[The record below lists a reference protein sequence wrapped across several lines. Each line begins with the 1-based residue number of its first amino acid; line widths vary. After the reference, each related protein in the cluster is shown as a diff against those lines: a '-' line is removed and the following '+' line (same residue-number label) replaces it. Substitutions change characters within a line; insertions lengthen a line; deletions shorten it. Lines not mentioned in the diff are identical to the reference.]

1 MNELPGPGPLI
12 PGSTA
17 FQSQYSYTFE
27 SNTLIANSLTDGV
40 SIMSAGVITGLLSPV
55 NLQDAVNKEY
65 TDSVIGVIGTP
76 VGSLQ
81 ANSGKGTF
89 QGLPTMIYTN
99 ANTSTIM
106 STSASYI
113 LISNDTIVMPTTSTF
128 PYLEI
133 TNASVIGISV
143 PTTST
148 ITNMAVNKSYMD
160 NFYSFN
166 SITVGSVSSS
176 IGINASQMVNTI
188 MTRIP
193 TNNCIDVLDNATN
206 VGTVINNSISAISG
220 TSARFIMNNAG
231 PGTITL
237 TTSSSPS
244 LTFYPSNT
252 GLTLFPNYTLD
263 STLQYIN
270 GTTCNMFISSINY
283 TNTLLVGGTSISGTS
298 VATSSAMATSGFI
311 VGPRSQYVTSD
322 NTIVTDSYQ
331 FNTSTTL
338 MSVQNVIYTPQ
349 NFLTGPIIRNY
360 EGTMTDTFAAINEFI
375 LDYNGPN
382 NPVYYFYQTGAME
395 VVIMNTSSSGSVLLV
410 PDAFNQWTMDP
421 NSNNTIGP
429 GQTGYFYVY
438 VNTSSLTGNV
448 YVIGIS

>member
-148 ITNMAVNKSYMD
+148 ITAVNKSYMD